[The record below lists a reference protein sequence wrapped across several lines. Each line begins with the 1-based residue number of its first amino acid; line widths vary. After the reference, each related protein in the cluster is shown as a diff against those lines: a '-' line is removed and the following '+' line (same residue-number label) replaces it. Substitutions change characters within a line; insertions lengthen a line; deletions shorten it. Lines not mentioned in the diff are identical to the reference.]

1 MDPQMPD
8 FVVKVPAND
17 EDEDLCWMFAWTM
30 ADPTKDSFKEWL
42 EYDSEYYKNDECTF
56 EYSRK
61 GWLRRKRALGY
72 IYEWAL
78 LGHKVSQRCF
88 SAFMIARLTAQPETP
103 E

>member
-8 FVVKVPAND
+8 LVVKVPAND

-30 ADPTKDSFKEWL
+30 ADPTKDSFE
-42 EYDSEYYKNDECTF
+42 EYTTTNITRTMNALL
-56 EYSRK
+56 YSRK
-61 GWLRRKRALGY
+61 ELRRKRALGY

-88 SAFMIARLTAQPETP
+88 SAFMIARLIAQPETP